1 MFRRE
6 NRQGGLML
14 ESISSRVDRT
24 GLQLQTWRQDKVL
37 VSSDPDSINTVESG
51 LNHCYLSLK
60 KKNKEHITPPP
71 KKNLNLNSKSLRL
84 SNEFFQ

>member
-37 VSSDPDSINTVESG
+37 VSFDPDSINTVESG
-51 LNHCYLSLK
+51 LNHCNLSLK
-60 KKNKEHITPPP
+60 KKQRTSPTPP
-71 KKNLNLNSKSLRL
+71 KKIRFKFQISQV
-84 SNEFFQ
+84 EFFQ

>member
-14 ESISSRVDRT
+14 ESISSRADRT

-60 KKNKEHITPPP
+60 KTKNTPLPP
-71 KKNLNLNSKSLRL
+71 KKIKLKFQISQV
-84 SNEFFQ
+84 EFFQ

>member
-37 VSSDPDSINTVESG
+37 VSFDPDSINTVESG

-60 KKNKEHITPPP
+60 KQNKEHPPPP
-71 KKNLNLNSKSLRL
+71 KKN
-84 SNEFFQ
+84 

>member
-51 LNHCYLSLK
+51 LNHCNLSL
-60 KKNKEHITPPP
+60 KKNKEHPPP
-71 KKNLNLNSKSLRL
+71 PQKK
-84 SNEFFQ
+84 

>member
-37 VSSDPDSINTVESG
+37 VSFDPDSINTVESG

-60 KKNKEHITPPP
+60 KTKNTPPP
-71 KKNLNLNSKSLRL
+71 KKIKLNISQV
-84 SNEFFQ
+84 EFFFNKSIG

>member
-14 ESISSRVDRT
+14 ESISSRADRT

-37 VSSDPDSINTVESG
+37 VSFDPDSINTVESG
-51 LNHCYLSLK
+51 LNHCNLSLK
-60 KKNKEHITPPP
+60 KNQRTSPTPQ
-71 KKNLNLNSKSLRL
+71 KKIRFKFQISQV
-84 SNEFFQ
+84 EFFQ

>member
-14 ESISSRVDRT
+14 ESISSRADRT
-24 GLQLQTWRQDKVL
+24 GLQLQTSRQDKVL
-37 VSSDPDSINTVESG
+37 VSFNPDSINTVESG

-60 KKNKEHITPPP
+60 KTKQRTPPSPP
-71 KKNLNLNSKSLRL
+71 KK
-84 SNEFFQ
+84 